1 MEDFQQK
8 INQMKKKIDNIRSD
22 IESIK
27 VESSHGT
34 NTPKRGHRKTNLLN
48 DDTNSKYLTNQ
59 PPSSTLVSYNGTI
72 NNDDESVLKNQLL
85 YPNKVPKAT
94 NVYTPYKIK
103 HMTKGE
109 VNNNNYNFNYHLQNN
124 HSTKHKNVPPKLQ
137 CIKFGDYLEDQLH
150 SVKSNSNHPT
160 NHNSFRLNN
169 NNHNQI
175 QNPNLNI
182 HKRNKTLDS
191 KEKVQA
197 KTQNSN
203 RNKISSSRYSITRD
217 INYEQIINELIDI
230 SNEFYEDEDI
240 SPSLLVE
247 IYKRTLRENKMKNEF
262 ISQLVELY
270 NSKTNSEIKGNSN
283 EALIHLWKWIKSLTK
298 DKNYEVEKSYQ
309 IPKKIESPNIYQTYC
324 EKIMKEYKIKSLN
337 EFSSFIEKL
346 LKKANKNDS
355 FLEGIKKILLT
366 EHKIEEY

>member
-8 INQMKKKIDNIRSD
+8 INQMKKKIDNIKSD

-27 VESSHGT
+27 VESSHT
-34 NTPKRGHRKTNLLN
+34 NTPRRAPLKTNLLN
-48 DDTNSKYLTNQ
+48 NDTSFKYLTNQ
-59 PPSSTLVSYNGTI
+59 PPSSTLISYNGTN
-72 NNDDESVLKNQLL
+72 NNDNKYGTKNQLL
-85 YPNKVPKAT
+85 YSNKVPMAV

-103 HMTKGE
+103 QASKGE

-124 HSTKHKNVPPKLQ
+124 HSTKHKNAPPKLQ
-137 CIKFGDYLEDQLH
+137 SIKFGDFLEDQTY
-150 SVKSNSNHPT
+150 SVKSNSGHPT

-169 NNHNQI
+169 NYNIHNQ
-175 QNPNLNI
+175 NLNI

-191 KEKVQA
+191 KEKFQA

-230 SNEFYEDEDI
+230 SSEFYEDEDI

-262 ISQLVELY
+262 ISQLIELC
-270 NSKTNSEIKGNSN
+270 NSKTGSEIKGNSN

-298 DKNYEVEKSYQ
+298 DKNYELEKNYQ
-309 IPKKIESPNIYQTYC
+309 IPNKIDTPNIYQTYC
-324 EKIMKEYKIKSLN
+324 EKIMKEYKIKSLD

-346 LKKANKNDS
+346 FKKANKNDS
-355 FLEGIKKILLT
+355 FLEGIKKLLLT